1 MRNLHHRFD
10 RYYIGQVYGGDFSKI
25 CGLLRIYELYWF
37 LYLFVHILRFIYP
50 STTLLILDVF
60 YMVLF
65 SQIAKNFKENIF
77 ISNPSPTF
85 VYKRVSRALRYDRVL
100 HWSKNNRT
108 SHLPSTVISTP
119 CPKIVRI
126 GIHTRVNSLLEFQIG
141 KSN

>member
-1 MRNLHHRFD
+1 MEISQKFVAFSEYTNFTD
-10 RYYIGQVYGGDFSKI
+10 FYIYLSTFYDF
-25 CGLLRIYELYWF
+25 F
-37 LYLFVHILRFIYP
+37 YP

-100 HWSKNNRT
+100 H
-108 SHLPSTVISTP
+108 
-119 CPKIVRI
+119 
-126 GIHTRVNSLLEFQIG
+126 
-141 KSN
+141 